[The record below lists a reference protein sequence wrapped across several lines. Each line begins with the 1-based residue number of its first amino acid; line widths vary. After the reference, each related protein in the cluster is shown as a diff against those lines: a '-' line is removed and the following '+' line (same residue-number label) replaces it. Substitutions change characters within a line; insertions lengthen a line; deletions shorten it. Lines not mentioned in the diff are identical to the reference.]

1 MRAEG
6 GLIVGARISSSGT
19 VSGVSIGTATLGDD
33 VHNCSF
39 VSPWLHDKPIV
50 AEAGSGDRVAVQHGG
65 DLVFSFALRRG
76 VTYLVARKGEA
87 R

>member
-1 MRAEG
+1 
-6 GLIVGARISSSGT
+6 
-19 VSGVSIGTATLGDD
+19 
-33 VHNCSF
+33 
-39 VSPWLHDKPIV
+39 
-50 AEAGSGDRVAVQHGG
+50 VQHGG